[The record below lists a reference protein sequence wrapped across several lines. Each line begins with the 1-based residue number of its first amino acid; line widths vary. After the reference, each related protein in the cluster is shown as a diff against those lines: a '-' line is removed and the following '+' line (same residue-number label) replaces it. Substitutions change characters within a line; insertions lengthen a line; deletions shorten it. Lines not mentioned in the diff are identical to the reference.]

1 MQRFTNLNTAQKMKF
16 PLKDLVAFNEEIL
29 NEKINF
35 SSSRIYPIFFIQ
47 ADTQKLIYG
56 KLFKEIDF
64 IYS

>member
-1 MQRFTNLNTAQKMKF
+1 MKF